1 MRKAQRNASRA
12 VAAFLVLA
20 FGLVSFPVSFAARA
34 VAASLLPIPQQ
45 LVLANV
51 GRMRGTALTINGSSA
66 STGNSIATDSTIET
80 GPDTTVTINLGSL
93 GTLDLAPNTR
103 LQLSYNDSGQVKVR
117 LVVGC
122 AILSQ
127 KKGNGEV
134 TTETGEST
142 GKTTGGGAP
151 LDVCIP
157 AGGGN
162 PVVNQGAAAS
172 AIASTSVATTVGGGG
187 LFGLGTAG
195 TIVLIGGIGGAT
207 LATVLVLQDNQIESI
222 AVPAPL

>member
-1 MRKAQRNASRA
+1 MRKAQIKASRLVA
-12 VAAFLVLA
+12 VFLVLVLS
-20 FGLVSFPVSFAARA
+20 FVLVSFPVNYAEGNPADT
-34 VAASLLPIPQQ
+34 LLPIPQQ

-80 GPDTTVTINLGSL
+80 GPDTTVTINLGPL
-93 GTLDLAPNTR
+93 GTVDLAPNTR
-103 LQLSYNDSGQVKVR
+103 LHLSYDDSCRVKVR
-117 LVVGC
+117 LIVSC

-127 KKGNGEV
+127 KNGIGDV
-134 TTETGEST
+134 TTESGEST
-142 GKTTGGGAP
+142 GKTSGGGVP

-172 AIASTSVATTVGGGG
+172 AIANATVATTGGGG
-187 LFGLGTAG
+187 IGTAG
-195 TIVLIGGIGGAT
+195 TLAIIGGIGAGILIPVAI
-207 LATVLVLQDNQIESI
+207 LQGEDS
-222 AVPAPL
+222 PSSPSL